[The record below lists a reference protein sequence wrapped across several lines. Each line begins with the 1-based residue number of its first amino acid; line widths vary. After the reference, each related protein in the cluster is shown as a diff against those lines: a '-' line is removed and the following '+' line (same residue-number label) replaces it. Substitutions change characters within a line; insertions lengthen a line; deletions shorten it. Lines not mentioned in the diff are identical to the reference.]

1 MVKPDWDDERM
12 GGTMI
17 KALHMTNLDA
27 VGNRCILGLTV
38 GDCSVLVRSF
48 WFLRWLPGF
57 IMQTCRVGSVAGL
70 AGLLSMAIFVYMTT
84 FEATPAQALSLYEAS
99 SFR

>member
-1 MVKPDWDDERM
+1 MVKPDWDDEQM

-27 VGNRCILGLTV
+27 VGNRCTLCLIV

-57 IMQTCRVGSVAGL
+57 VMQTCRVGSVAGL
-70 AGLLSMAIFVYMTT
+70 AGLLSMAIFVYMTP
-84 FEATPAQALSLYEAS
+84 FEATPAQAFSLYEAS
-99 SFR
+99 SFG